1 MSDLFAALGE
11 DAETDKIKAQTT
23 KQNFEHIEK
32 HMVLLQEERQ
42 KHMEQNKLL
51 QQAVD
56 ATLERLLVWVQATFD
71 SLRDFGPE
79 AVQQDAKALE
89 AVRDMLA
96 WLAQR
101 TCKAWID
108 PPATLEKALSSH
120 EERLRAAL
128 AAPGRSEQ
136 TPKVE
141 ELRKELQQQRQR
153 AEELEALLKEAE
165 QREQKLL
172 ARRVLVESAT
182 PVPQEEVVEA
192 APAAMPS
199 PKPQLPAPDEVQDP
213 AVSDAPEQVEERR
226 EETCDAG
233 AAAAAEAEQEAQRM
247 RLFRC
252 PFAEAI
258 DLTLSRCGPEDED
271 KRLGRRQ
278 LRSFIGEVYTAK
290 RLEDRRRDK
299 AAQPRRALHCI
310 MQEML
315 RRLHGVKSLVH
326 RRSWQLL
333 EAIAEHASSDT
344 TVGLFADFLDGSR
357 DLDELSFY
365 LYCSALIASTPEET
379 QVPSRLPLGIVSE
392 PRCIRLLELLF
403 DDLPKART
411 VVKEEIEKQV
421 PRMNLAGDPWEEF
434 SLFEEVRCIE
444 ADGLCRAL
452 LEGWRVCCL
461 LLTKNLPHFSWRDTV
476 LAFLQA
482 DVHGRGWLDPH
493 EVQKAESRP
502 RAPRP
507 STLPLTDQTTLG
519 AFVFRTVQSLGGLNN
534 PVDLKEEAT
543 ELASCEPKREPEAC
557 LQLCLAAFHSLEPSL
572 AVYLKWLLHS
582 EEPRDR
588 TVYQSVKARIFGV
601 RRSASAGKVWPLMHN
616 LRCLLVLLLSH
627 QFDMQLVRE
636 EAQPEHIGWEMT
648 ALLQVLRESWRR
660 GASGQGVESGPEFGP
675 ELEEVGEANMREQCD
690 SDQERPVSGRERTA
704 PKEGLTAQGQYPKK
718 VLRASAK
725 ELKYPEGVQAG
736 DLVSGSE
743 GEYFRYKHVF
753 VKPPDDE
760 DRMEA
765 LKMAKDI
772 TCSACEVLLDSLL
785 KQAESMTEDHILDQF
800 DGELLE
806 PPALSDNAQEN
817 RVNQNRRGCNKH
829 FKDELLLRGWAAR
842 KCASTEGA
850 EWCLERGAPP
860 SERDVD
866 TYNVRN
872 EAVFYACESTVGRLG
887 AEIAAKVAELKEDG
901 LSLAEV
907 VRIACQ
913 EAGRCD
919 ASKVKRRKGKA
930 KSKEL

>member
-1 MSDLFAALGE
+1 
-11 DAETDKIKAQTT
+11 
-23 KQNFEHIEK
+23 
-32 HMVLLQEERQ
+32 
-42 KHMEQNKLL
+42 ME
-51 QQAVD
+51 
-56 ATLERLLVWVQATFD
+56 ATFD

-690 SDQERPVSGRERTA
+690 SDQERPVSGRER
-704 PKEGLTAQGQYPKK
+704 PVGY
-718 VLRASAK
+718 S
-725 ELKYPEGVQAG
+725 
-736 DLVSGSE
+736 VS
-743 GEYFRYKHVF
+743 
-753 VKPPDDE
+753 
-760 DRMEA
+760 
-765 LKMAKDI
+765 
-772 TCSACEVLLDSLL
+772 
-785 KQAESMTEDHILDQF
+785 
-800 DGELLE
+800 
-806 PPALSDNAQEN
+806 
-817 RVNQNRRGCNKH
+817 
-829 FKDELLLRGWAAR
+829 FK
-842 KCASTEGA
+842 
-850 EWCLERGAPP
+850 
-860 SERDVD
+860 
-866 TYNVRN
+866 
-872 EAVFYACESTVGRLG
+872 
-887 AEIAAKVAELKEDG
+887 
-901 LSLAEV
+901 
-907 VRIACQ
+907 
-913 EAGRCD
+913 
-919 ASKVKRRKGKA
+919 
-930 KSKEL
+930 